1 MSPAKPSDRMQS
13 PARPRSLVALRPGG
27 AATPLFCI
35 HGLGGHVLGFLPLA
49 RGLEAGRPVYGLQAQ
64 GLEPGEQPH
73 DRIESMAAF
82 YLKAIRETQPRGPYL
97 LAGWS
102 LGGLIAMEAARQL
115 NAAGES
121 VALLAM
127 FDTWLSIAGSA
138 AKDLDDRPVMEWIA
152 AHLSLSVDD
161 LKKLPL
167 ARRWARIAEQA
178 GRVEGIVAA
187 DIGRLAATC
196 QAHLAAAASYTPVS
210 YAGRVVLF
218 QPADARHGADRQWRS
233 LCPRLQVEPAAGNHY
248 TMLRKPEVDILIR
261 RLGHYLHEI
270 AENGA
275 TVNG

>member
-1 MSPAKPSDRMQS
+1 
-13 PARPRSLVALRPGG
+13 
-27 AATPLFCI
+27 
-35 HGLGGHVLGFLPLA
+35 VLGFMPLA

-82 YLKAIRETQPRGPYL
+82 YLREMRETQPRGPYL

-115 NAAGES
+115 AKADES

-127 FDTWLSIAGSA
+127 FDTWLSITGSA
-138 AKDLDDRPVMEWIA
+138 AKDLDDRPVMEWVA
-152 AHLSLSVDD
+152 TQLFLSVDD

-167 ARRWARIAEQA
+167 EQRWARIAEQA

-196 QAHLAAAASYTPVS
+196 QAHLAAAACYTPVH
-210 YAGRVVLF
+210 YPGRTVLF
-218 QPADARHGADRQWRS
+218 QPENSPPGGERRWRS
-233 LCPRLQVEPAAGNHY
+233 LCPRLQVEAAAGNHY
-248 TMLRKPEVDILIR
+248 TMLRKPEVDVLVR
-261 RLGHYLHEI
+261 HLGHYLQEI
-270 AENGA
+270 AEAGEM
-275 TVNG
+275 VNR